1 MPSVTVDLGER
12 GYEVAVGNGILAETG
27 PRCRELGLG
36 SRAAVIADAALTDSW
51 LPALSGSL
59 RDAGFQVMEIP
70 FPGRDPEKNLAAAE
84 RIFGKLI
91 EARMDRGCWIA
102 ALGGGVAGD
111 LAGFVAATFLRGVD
125 FVQVPTTI
133 VAQVD
138 ASIGGKTAVNH
149 ALGKNTIGAFHQP
162 RLVLADTATLRT
174 LPVSERVA
182 GMSEVVKHAVIADP
196 ELFEFLERNVEK
208 VVALEIDPEQLDWLI
223 ARNAGI
229 KASVVSGD
237 EKESGRRAILNY
249 GHTVGHAIEAA
260 TGYRNYSHGEAVILG
275 MAAAGQIA
283 ALLGTW
289 PAAEQRRQD
298 ALLER
303 LGVPTGISQ
312 VPAAD
317 IVERTHADKKRRDGR
332 LRFVLGRRI
341 GEVSLVEDI
350 DEKVVTAGVE
360 YIQKAYP

>member
-1 MPSVTVDLGER
+1 MPSVAVDLEER
-12 GYEVAVGNGILAETG
+12 GYEVLVGSGILPEIGA
-27 PRCRELGLG
+27 RCRELGLG
-36 SRAAVIADAALTDSW
+36 NRAAVIADAALADSCVP
-51 LPALSGSL
+51 LLSESL
-59 RDAGFQVMEIP
+59 RSAGFRVTEIL
-70 FPGRDPEKNLAAAE
+70 FSGGDSEKNLAAAE
-84 RIFGKLI
+84 GIFGRLI

-102 ALGGGVAGD
+102 AVGGGVVGD

-162 RLVLADTATLRT
+162 RLVLADPATLRT

-182 GMSEVVKHAVIADP
+182 GMSEVVKHSVIGDA
-196 ELFEFLERNVEK
+196 ELFEYLERDIEK
-208 VVALEIDPEQLDWLI
+208 VVALEIDSGELDWLI
-223 ARNAGI
+223 ARNAAI

-237 EKESGRRAILNY
+237 EKEGGLRAILNY
-249 GHTVGHAIEAA
+249 GHTIGHAIEAA
-260 TGYRNYSHGEAVILG
+260 TGYQGYSHGEAVILG

-283 ALLGTW
+283 RLLGTW
-289 PAAEQRRQD
+289 SAAEQRRQD

-303 LGVPTGISQ
+303 LGVPPGISR
-312 VPAAD
+312 VPAAS
-317 IVERTHADKKRRDGR
+317 IVDRTHADKKRRDGK

-341 GEVSLVEDI
+341 GEVSLIEDV
-350 DEKVVTAGVE
+350 DERVVSAGVE
-360 YIQKAYP
+360 YIQEAYP

>member
-1 MPSVTVDLGER
+1 MPSVTVELGER
-12 GYEVAVGNGILAETG
+12 GYEVVVGSGILAETG

-36 SRAAVIADAALTDSW
+36 NRVAVIADSSLAESW
-51 LPALSGSL
+51 VPTLCKSL
-59 RDAGFQVMEIP
+59 RDAGFQVMETL
-70 FPGRDPEKNLAAAE
+70 FPGGDSGKNLQAAE
-84 RIFGKLI
+84 EIFGQLI
-91 EARMDRGCWIA
+91 EARMDRGCWIT
-102 ALGGGVAGD
+102 ALGGGVVGD

-162 RLVLADTATLRT
+162 RLVLADTDTLRT
-174 LPVSERVA
+174 LPVSERLA

-196 ELFEFLERNVEK
+196 ELFEFLERNIEK
-208 VVALEIDPEQLDWLI
+208 VVDLEIDPEKLVWLI
-223 ARNAGI
+223 ARNAAI

-260 TGYRNYSHGEAVILG
+260 TSYRKYSHGEAVILG
-275 MAAAGQIA
+275 MVAAGQIA
-283 ALLGTW
+283 VLLGTW
-289 PAAEQRRQD
+289 STDEQRRQD

-303 LGVPTGISQ
+303 LGVPAGISQ
-312 VPAAD
+312 VSAAD
-317 IVERTHADKKRRDGR
+317 IVARTHADKKRRDGR

-341 GEVSLVEDI
+341 GEVNLAEDVA
-350 DEKVVTAGVE
+350 EGVVTAGVE

>member
-1 MPSVTVDLGER
+1 MPSVTVDLGKR
-12 GYEVAVGNGILAETG
+12 GYEVVVGSGILAGIG
-27 PRCRELGLG
+27 PRCLELGLG
-36 SRAAVIADAALTDSW
+36 RRAAVIADSSLAESW
-51 LPALSGSL
+51 APTLGKSL
-59 RDAGFQVMEIP
+59 RDAGFQVMETL
-70 FPGRDPEKNLAAAE
+70 FPGGDSGKNLEAAE
-84 RIFGKLI
+84 RIFGQLI

-102 ALGGGVAGD
+102 ALGGGVVGD

-149 ALGKNTIGAFHQP
+149 ALGKNAIGAFHQP
-162 RLVLADTATLRT
+162 RLVLADTDTLRT
-174 LPVSERVA
+174 LPVPERVA

-196 ELFEFLERNVEK
+196 GLFEFLERNIEK
-208 VVALEIDPEQLDWLI
+208 IVDLEIGPEQLDWLI
-223 ARNAGI
+223 ARNAAI

-260 TGYRNYSHGEAVILG
+260 TGYRHYSHGQAVILG
-275 MAAAGQIA
+275 MAAAGRIG

-289 PAAEQRRQD
+289 STAEQRRQD

-303 LGVPTGISQ
+303 LGVPAGISQ
-312 VPAAD
+312 IPAAD
-317 IVERTHADKKRRDGR
+317 IVARTHADKKRRDGR

-341 GEVSLVEDI
+341 GDVSLVEDI

-360 YIQKAYP
+360 YIQETYP